1 LRAVSMRNVKRKR
14 VYEEPEPDDGL
25 RILVD
30 RLWPRGLKKEAA
42 KIDSWMKEIAPSDEL
57 RRWFA
62 HKPERWP
69 QFKKRYLQELSGR
82 KDALEDLRKLGK
94 ANKRITLLFGAK
106 NQDQNNAVV
115 LYEALAAM
123 K

>member
-1 LRAVSMRNVKRKR
+1 MSMRNVKRKR

-94 ANKRITLLFGAK
+94 TNKRITLLFGAK
-106 NQDQNNAVV
+106 NPEQNNAVV
-115 LYEALAAM
+115 LYEALA
-123 K
+123 KTK